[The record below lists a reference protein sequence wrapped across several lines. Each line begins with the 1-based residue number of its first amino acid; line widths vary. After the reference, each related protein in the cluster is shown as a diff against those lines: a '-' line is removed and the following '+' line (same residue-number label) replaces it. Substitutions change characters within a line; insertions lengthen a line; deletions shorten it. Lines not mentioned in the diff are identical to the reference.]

1 MMTRPPI
8 PSSPRQTPLLP
19 VVAGLLAASSLFAP
33 SLVAQALELA
43 PRPAGTVL
51 AVITLRDGAAARLAH
66 NHVVVATNPS
76 LTLQFDPAAPEAT
89 TFQAMVDVDG
99 LVVDDPALTERL
111 APRIVELG
119 ILPEPPGT
127 PSDGDREK
135 IRNEMRS
142 ENQLDAASHPVITA
156 RLLGME
162 RRQGSALVDTSF
174 PSPDLF
180 PWLARVE
187 LTVAGI
193 DAVQRVAARHEWVDG
208 VLTVE
213 ATGSFR
219 FTDFGIEPY
228 SAFLGLVKVA
238 DLFHLYLRM
247 AAERVGRP

>member
-1 MMTRPPI
+1 MIGTPP
-8 PSSPRQTPLLP
+8 PALRRVLVLG
-19 VVAGLLAASSLFAP
+19 AGLLATAGSFAP
-33 SLVAQALELA
+33 ALAAQTVELA
-43 PRPAGTVL
+43 PRPAETVL

-66 NHVVVATNPS
+66 NHLVVATDAAV
-76 LTLQFDPAAPEAT
+76 TLRFDPGTPEAS
-89 TFQAMVDVDG
+89 TFEATVAAEG
-99 LVVDDPALTERL
+99 LVVDDPALAERL
-111 APRIVELG
+111 GPRIVELG
-119 ILPEPPGT
+119 ILAEPPGT

-135 IRNEMRS
+135 IRSEMLS
-142 ENQLDAASHPVITA
+142 EDQLDASAHPAITA

-162 RRQGSALVDTSF
+162 RREGSALVDTAL

-193 DAVQRVAARHEWVDG
+193 AAVARMAARHEWADG

-213 ATGSFR
+213 ATGPFR

-238 DLFHLYLRM
+238 DPFHLYLHLV
-247 AAERVGRP
+247 AEGLDRP

>member
-1 MMTRPPI
+1 MIYRPI
-8 PSSPRQTPLLP
+8 RPRTPPAPLLLSML
-19 VVAGLLAASSLFAP
+19 AGALALPGPSTAP
-33 SLVAQALELA
+33 AAAQTLELT
-43 PRPAGTVL
+43 PRPDETVL

-66 NHVVVATNPS
+66 NHLVVATDPS
-76 LTLQFDPAAPEAT
+76 LTLQFDPMAPEAS
-89 TFQAMVDVDG
+89 TFQAAVPVDG
-99 LVVDDPALTERL
+99 LVVDDPEKTERL

-119 ILPEPPGT
+119 ILPEPPGS
-127 PSDGDREK
+127 PSEGDREK

-142 ENQLDAASHPVITA
+142 EDQLDAAAHPVITT

-162 RRQGSALVDTSF
+162 RREGSLPVDSSL

-187 LTVAGI
+187 LTVAGT
-193 DAVQRVAARHEWVDG
+193 AVVQRVAARHHWEEG

-213 ATGSFR
+213 ATGVFH

-238 DLFHLYLRM
+238 DPFHLYLHM
-247 AAERVGRP
+247 VAESR

>member
-1 MMTRPPI
+1 MI
-8 PSSPRQTPLLP
+8 PTPLP
-19 VVAGLLAASSLFAP
+19 PRPRSTLLLSVLTGVLALSGPTAAPLA
-33 SLVAQALELA
+33 AQALELS
-43 PRPAGTVL
+43 PRPDETVL

-66 NHVVVATNPS
+66 NHLVLATDPS
-76 LTLQFDPAAPEAT
+76 LTLRFDPMAPEAT
-89 TFQAMVDVDG
+89 TFQASVPVEG
-99 LVVDDPALTERL
+99 LVVDDPARSDRL

-119 ILPEPPGT
+119 ILPDPPGT
-127 PSDGDREK
+127 PSEGDREK

-142 ENQLDAASHPVITA
+142 EDQLDAAGHPLITA

-162 RRQGSALVDTSF
+162 RRQGSALVDSSL

-187 LTVAGI
+187 LTVAGTA
-193 DAVQRVAARHEWVDG
+193 AVQRVAARHEWEGG

-213 ATGSFR
+213 ATGVFR

-238 DLFHLYLRM
+238 DPFHLYLHM
-247 AAERVGRP
+247 VAESP